1 MTLTVNVR
9 CSTGDRFEVSA
20 ELSETVAEF
29 KATLA
34 AKSSIPAGPFARLVR
49 KERLRCAVPAA
60 APACLPPA
68 STVPSAAVAAPDT
81 NHRWRKVEVL
91 SARAGVLRRP
101 SNLSHSHT
109 SLPLCS
115 RVLYPHTSPPPPRG
129 AGQQRLIY
137 RGRVLKD
144 EMTLESYGTF
154 SARGVGGGVRR
165 ASQAWGGT
173 AFACCCFPV
182 RLRWLCSMGVPNVVG
197 KCGGEVWWGR
207 TGGSCCCLQ
216 RPRGTTAAGRRAHVG
231 VNVGVNVGVKGRAR
245 GVGACDG
252 HCPRRFLSPCEPAP
266 LRL

>member
-1 MTLTVNVR
+1 
-9 CSTGDRFEVSA
+9 VSA

-115 RVLYPHTSPPPPRG
+115 RVLYPSPTLR
-129 AGQQRLIY
+129 RLPHVAQ
-137 RGRVLKD
+137 GN
-144 EMTLESYGTF
+144 
-154 SARGVGGGVRR
+154 SA
-165 ASQAWGGT
+165 SST
-173 AFACCCFPV
+173 
-182 RLRWLCSMGVPNVVG
+182 
-197 KCGGEVWWGR
+197 E
-207 TGGSCCCLQ
+207 GGSS
-216 RPRGTTAAGRRAHVG
+216 RMR
-231 VNVGVNVGVKGRAR
+231 
-245 GVGACDG
+245 
-252 HCPRRFLSPCEPAP
+252 
-266 LRL
+266 